1 MRYCRGCST
10 THTYGIIWK
19 GTRTNHVRR
28 LHTPPPFIYV
38 TDTVVFLYVVFC
50 VVLCMQV
57 YHILRNTLY
66 TYIVCSRA
74 YNLNTFMCT
83 GVPWVF
89 TEGTCNARKMFFLSF
104 TCIIIAV
111 YGKVYTTAPSVFETY
126 VCPLWHYFLLPC
138 WSTPRA
144 LCKKK
149 TQVTKAYR
157 SLGPRVRITFPL

>member
-19 GTRTNHVRR
+19 GTRTNHVRS
-28 LHTPPPFIYV
+28 LHTPPPFIHV

-111 YGKVYTTAPSVFETY
+111 YGKVYTTAPSVLETY

-138 WSTPRA
+138 WSTPVHYV
-144 LCKKK
+144 KKDTSYK
-149 TQVTKAYR
+149 GVQILRTTC
-157 SLGPRVRITFPL
+157 

>member
-19 GTRTNHVRR
+19 DTRTNHVRR

-89 TEGTCNARKMFFLSF
+89 TEGTCNARKMFFFKFYVYYHSGLRKGVHNG
-104 TCIIIAV
+104 TKCIWNLCMSV
-111 YGKVYTTAPSVFETY
+111 MTLFFVTLLEYAPCTM
-126 VCPLWHYFLLPC
+126 
-138 WSTPRA
+138 
-144 LCKKK
+144 
-149 TQVTKAYR
+149 
-157 SLGPRVRITFPL
+157 